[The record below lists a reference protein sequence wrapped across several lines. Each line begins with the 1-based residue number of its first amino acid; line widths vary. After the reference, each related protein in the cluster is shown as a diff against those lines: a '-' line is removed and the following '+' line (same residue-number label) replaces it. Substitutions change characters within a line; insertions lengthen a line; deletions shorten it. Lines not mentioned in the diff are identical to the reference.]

1 MFNLQSEVDRL
12 QLLNHTKIHG
22 LPYQRK
28 QKESKVQHIDGLL
41 YELTAEQE
49 DTYIKNRF
57 INRSMDFGKRLSK
70 RKGQRHHPGAGFAGY
85 TGTTVYH

>member
-1 MFNLQSEVDRL
+1 MFNLTKEVDRL

-28 QKESKVQHIDGLL
+28 QKDNKVQHIDGTL
-41 YELTAEQE
+41 YELTAERE

-57 INRSMDFGKRLSK
+57 INRSRDFGQRLVK
-70 RKGQRHHPGAGFAGY
+70 AKGERHHPGGGYAGHTIKGN
-85 TGTTVYH
+85 